1 MNQGGKKMKL
11 ILRLL
16 NVVIMAISAA
26 ATIFLFASPSFSFN
40 SNIAIDVK
48 SFSKFV
54 PTTKYSSEFDITQM
68 LGTDTIHVGIKF
80 SLKPTDMQEIMSGDR
95 DTINERI
102 VSDNVDDMLKE
113 LHTPV
118 DLITDFSIRYII
130 KSIVK
135 EQITQQ
141 IDNAREEYQKKSGQE
156 LESTTAEIMDDVGID
171 DVYFTNFAY
180 ALYDSADAENA
191 TVDSV
196 TETLYEQIDEALIK
210 AENYIDSSSY
220 NETAKESI
228 RDSLVSTL
236 NQLKLIEDGNKVTRI
251 SQISYMYLSDYLK
264 TELTNKGVSESLE
277 RKTGETYSDYSD
289 RLLRIFVFTQIPDM
303 FYQAVG
309 YVSLGLFIGM
319 FVFAGIWI
327 VLFLITLIKTFTKKP
342 WTIFGI
348 WFWFFGLFQ
357 LVLGLGLTIA
367 GKFLLP
373 RFLKIEGLGLPISS
387 ILIAPRTYALV
398 PSILYLVCIVV
409 AIVYLFFKI
418 PAKHDAKSQINRGI

>member
-1 MNQGGKKMKL
+1 MKL

-16 NVVIMAISAA
+16 NVIIMAISLT
-26 ATIFLFASPSFSFN
+26 ATIFLFAAPSLSFN

-48 SFSKFV
+48 TFSKFV
-54 PTTKYSSEFDITQM
+54 PETQYSSDFDITKM

-80 SLKPTDMQEIMSGDR
+80 SLKVDGVKEIMSGDR
-95 DTINERI
+95 DAINERI
-102 VSDNVDDMLKE
+102 ISDNVDDMLKE

-118 DLITDFSIRYII
+118 DLITDFSIRSII

-141 IDNAREEYQKKSGQE
+141 IDNAREEYQNKSGQE
-156 LESTTAEIMDDVGID
+156 LESTTPEIMEEVGID

-180 ALYDSADAENA
+180 ALYDSADEEDA

-196 TETLYEQIDEALIK
+196 TNTLYEQIDEALIR

-220 NETAKESI
+220 NDTAKDSI
-228 RDSLVSTL
+228 KNSLVSTL
-236 NQLKLIEDGNKVTRI
+236 TELKLVQDGGKVTRI

-264 TELTNKGVSESLE
+264 KELQNKGVSESLE
-277 RKTGETYSDYSD
+277 REVGETYSNYSD

-309 YVSLGLFIGM
+309 YVSLALLIGLVI
-319 FVFAGIWI
+319 FAGIWI
-327 VLFLITLIKTFTKKP
+327 ILFLITLIKTFTRKP
-342 WTIFGI
+342 WTIFGF

-357 LVLGLGLTIA
+357 LVLGLGLTVA
-367 GKFLLP
+367 AKFILP
-373 RFLKIEGLGLPISS
+373 QYFDVSTLGLPIKS

-398 PSILYLVCIVV
+398 PSILYLGCIVL
-409 AIVYLFFKI
+409 AIIYLFFKI
-418 PAKHDAKSQINRGI
+418 PAKHEYKAEMLRGRH

>member
-1 MNQGGKKMKL
+1 MKL

-16 NVVIMAISAA
+16 NVIIMAISLT
-26 ATIFLFASPSFSFN
+26 ATIFLFTAPSLSFN

-48 SFSKFV
+48 TFSKFV
-54 PTTKYSSEFDITQM
+54 PETQYSSDFDITKM

-80 SLKPTDMQEIMSGDR
+80 SLKVDGVKEIMNGDR
-95 DTINERI
+95 DAINQRI
-102 VSDNVDDMLKE
+102 ISDNVDDMLKE

-118 DLITDFSIRYII
+118 DLITDFSIRSII

-156 LESTTAEIMDDVGID
+156 LESTTPEIMEEVGID

-180 ALYDSADAENA
+180 ALYDSADAEDA

-196 TETLYEQIDEALIK
+196 TNTLYEQIDEALIR

-220 NETAKESI
+220 NDTAKDSI
-228 RDSLVSTL
+228 KNSLVSTL
-236 NQLKLIEDGNKVTRI
+236 TELKLVQDGGKVTRI

-264 TELTNKGVSESLE
+264 KELQNKGVSESLE
-277 RKTGETYSDYSD
+277 REVGETYSNYSD

-309 YVSLGLFIGM
+309 YVSLALLIGL

-327 VLFLITLIKTFTKKP
+327 ILFLITLIKTFTRKP
-342 WTIFGI
+342 WTIFGF

-357 LVLGLGLTIA
+357 LVLGLGLTVA
-367 GKFLLP
+367 GKFILP
-373 RFLKIEGLGLPISS
+373 QYFDVSTLGLPIKS

-398 PSILYLVCIVV
+398 PSILYLGCIVL
-409 AIVYLFFKI
+409 AIIYLFFKI
-418 PAKHDAKSQINRGI
+418 PAKHEYKAEMLRGRH